1 MEHVVCCG
9 LLKES
14 RFGQIESFT
23 MCDCLA
29 SSTEKVH
36 RPQVGISANG
46 RAYLVLTA
54 TMPL

>member
-1 MEHVVCCG
+1 LEHVVCCG